1 MKKNR
6 FAQKIKNTLKQYQ
19 SKTVIDDFD
28 EVELGLGSTSHDDIL
43 RVNSKQPKK
52 SKTNKKQ

>member
-6 FAQKIKNTLKQYQ
+6 FAQKVKNTLKQFQ

-28 EVELGLGSTSHDDIL
+28 EVELGLGSISHDDIL
-43 RVNSKQPKK
+43 RVNNKQPKK

>member
-19 SKTVIDDFD
+19 SKPVIDDFD

-43 RVNSKQPKK
+43 RVNNKQPKK
-52 SKTNKKQ
+52 PKPTKKQ

>member
-43 RVNSKQPKK
+43 RVNNKQPKK
-52 SKTNKKQ
+52 PKPTKKQ

>member
-6 FAQKIKNTLKQYQ
+6 FAQKIKNTLKQFQ
-19 SKTVIDDFD
+19 SKTVIDNFD

-52 SKTNKKQ
+52 SKPNKKQ

>member
-6 FAQKIKNTLKQYQ
+6 FAQKVKNTLKQYQ

>member
-6 FAQKIKNTLKQYQ
+6 FAQKIKNTLKQFQ
-19 SKTVIDDFD
+19 SKTVIDNFD

-43 RVNSKQPKK
+43 RVNNKQPKK
-52 SKTNKKQ
+52 SKPNKKQ